1 MKFIAA
7 CIYHRTKRIRIIMC
21 GMSALK
27 QYIICSDL
35 LIGKE
40 DLWKIKSND
49 FDVSPRYYQK
59 QDRIQCPGKTDLI
72 FPRTLGLSTIYTL
85 LNLMVL
91 I

>member
-7 CIYHRTKRIRIIMC
+7 YIYHQTKRINLTVSA
-21 GMSALK
+21 MSALK
-27 QYIICSDL
+27 QYILCSGL

-49 FDVSPRYYQK
+49 LDVSPRYYQK
-59 QDRIQCPGKTDLI
+59 QDRIQSLGKSDVI

>member
-7 CIYHRTKRIRIIMC
+7 YIYHQTKRITLTMC
-21 GMSALK
+21 AMSALK
-27 QYIICSDL
+27 QYIICFDL
-35 LIGKE
+35 LTGKE

-49 FDVSPRYYQK
+49 LDVSPRYYQK
-59 QDRIQCPGKTDLI
+59 QDRIQCPGKSDLI